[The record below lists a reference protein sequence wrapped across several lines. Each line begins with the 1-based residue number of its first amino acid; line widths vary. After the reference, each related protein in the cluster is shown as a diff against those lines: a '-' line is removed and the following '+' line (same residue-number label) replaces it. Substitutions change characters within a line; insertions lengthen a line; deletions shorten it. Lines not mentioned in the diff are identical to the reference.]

1 MATVTILCLLLVVN
15 NHMEARFLSADT
27 GLTEYES
34 HLVRC
39 FGNIITTHSAGQHSL
54 LVSIPDVCADK
65 SKPRNSAQ
73 NSRKYCE
80 VLGFLL
86 GSIHGYT
93 KYPLLVAG
101 PMFNGTFKNISSAG
115 RADYV
120 NVILG
125 EVEDELGFSAFK
137 SQLAILSG
145 LPFWN
150 TRGRFVVMFL
160 DRNLSTVN
168 TVPEEHTLIRS
179 ILGELWEND
188 VVNAIV
194 VAPNL
199 HRNKPTTLDVH
210 TWFPFAEDH
219 CRGPVNRTVILDRWI
234 TESES
239 RFDKS
244 IDLFP
249 DKLSNFHGCAVSA
262 STFAYVPFVFP
273 MREDANITHYT
284 EGLEIRVLH
293 MIAIALNFTEK
304 FLPENEHNVSKWWGM
319 YEEVSNK
326 KADVGFTATPQ
337 TVRSIGNRDHS
348 VWYLKETIR
357 WFGPRAKPS
366 AHWKSLI
373 IIFTPLMWLLVLIIY
388 FICSLIFWLLA
399 QVNSAVKEH
408 VTYTDALMCFLQTFS
423 MILGEA
429 VCVRPHTWYL
439 RLFFIIWVF
448 YCLLINTSYQSSLIS
463 VLTDPRYDPIVDTVQ
478 KLLNSGMNYGFVWR
492 FHYWYTR
499 TNDSLSKTILNN
511 FIPCPKLDV
520 CLRRIASKQDFAI
533 CGGESHLLYF
543 SQTKYSPL
551 GIPSFLPFSEEVT
564 SILVTMFFHRGSVFL
579 ESFDR
584 VIYRVVESGITQKFW
599 TDIRLRY
606 VGNVDE
612 DADKGDEGKADGD
625 DDPAVVLSV
634 QHLQS
639 AFILLLLGLA
649 CSLSVFIT
657 ELFYFSFRKS
667 RFFPRL
673 KPFANERKARTLV
686 KYKRHMIHKTYV
698 SRVKKC
704 NAILVK

>member
-1 MATVTILCLLLVVN
+1 MAAVTILCLLLVVKS
-15 NHMEARFLSADT
+15 HMEARFLSSDT
-27 GLTEYES
+27 GLTKYES

-39 FGNIITTHSAGQHSL
+39 FGNIITTHLARQHSL
-54 LVSIPDVCADK
+54 LVSIPDVCDGK
-65 SKPRNSAQ
+65 SRTRNSAST
-73 NSRKYCE
+73 SRKYCKA
-80 VLGFLL
+80 LGFLL

-101 PMFNGTFKNISSAG
+101 PVFNGTFKNTSSAG

-125 EVEDELGFSAFK
+125 EGDDEMGFGAFK

-168 TVPEEHTLIRS
+168 AVPEEQTLIRN

-194 VAPNL
+194 VAPSV
-199 HRNKPTTLDVH
+199 HTNKPATLDVH

-219 CRGPVNRTVILDRWI
+219 CRGPVNRTVILDQWI
-234 TESES
+234 TDSKS
-239 RFDKS
+239 RFDKN
-244 IDLFP
+244 INLFP
-249 DKLSNFHGCAVSA
+249 DKLSNLHGCIVRA
-262 STFAYVPFVFP
+262 STFTYVPLVFP
-273 MREDANITHYT
+273 MNERDSNITHYT

-293 MIAIALNFTEK
+293 TIARELNFTVK
-304 FLPENEHNVSKWWGM
+304 FLPENNHNVSKWWGM

-326 KADVGFTATPQ
+326 QTDVGFMATPQ

-366 AHWKSLI
+366 AQWKSLI
-373 IIFTPLMWLLVLIIY
+373 IIFKPLMWLSVLIVY

-399 QVNSAVKEH
+399 KVNSAVKEH
-408 VTYTDALMCFLQTFS
+408 VTYTNAFMCFLQTFS

-429 VCVRPHTWYL
+429 VCVRPHTWYV

-448 YCLLINTSYQSSLIS
+448 YCLLINTAYQSSLIS
-463 VLTDPRYDPIVDTVQ
+463 VLTDPRYEPIVDTVQ
-478 KLLNSGMNYGFVWR
+478 KLLDSGMSYGFVWR
-492 FHYWYTR
+492 FHYWYNL
-499 TNDSLSKTILNN
+499 TNDSLSNTILNN

-520 CLRRIASKQDFAI
+520 CLRRIASEQDFAI
-533 CGGESHLLYF
+533 CGGESHLLYL
-543 SQTKYSPL
+543 SQTKYSTF
-551 GIPSFLPFSEEVT
+551 GIPSILPFSEEVT
-564 SILVTMFFHRGSVFL
+564 SIFVTMFFRRGSVFL

-584 VIYRVVESGITQKFW
+584 VIYRVVESGIIQKFW
-599 TDIRLRY
+599 TDIRLRHI
-606 VGNVDE
+606 GNIDE
-612 DADKGDEGKADGD
+612 DGDKDDEGEADGD
-625 DDPAVVLSV
+625 GALAVVLTV
-634 QHLQS
+634 QHLQG

-649 CSLSVFIT
+649 CSLAMFIT
-657 ELFYFSFRKS
+657 ELLYFSFRES

-673 KPFANERKARTLV
+673 KPSANEYKTRTIV
-686 KYKRHMIHKTYV
+686 KYKNHIVHKTYV

-704 NAILVK
+704 NIIKN